1 MASSHLPAFVKPQLA
16 RLVERPP
23 EGSGWAHE
31 IKFDGYRVQ
40 LRVSQ
45 GHATLK
51 TRKGLDWTAKFR
63 ALAQAAAKLPDC
75 IIDGEVVALDANG
88 ASSFSALQA
97 ALSADD
103 GSKLVFYVFDLLYLR
118 GKDLRA
124 RPLSERKRRLQ
135 ELIGTLAG
143 GKRAPIR
150 FVEDFEAPGDSVLKS
165 ACRMSLEGIV
175 SKRLDAPYVSERAD
189 TWLKSK
195 CRGGQEVIV
204 GGWTT
209 DQGTLRSLLVGVKRD
224 GQLAY
229 VGRVGTGFS
238 AAKKKVLLPKLK
250 AVQTKSSPFEGPTAP
265 RTESDIRWVKPTLVA
280 EIEFAGWTGDGN
292 VRQAAFKGL
301 REDKPAGEVVTETAA
316 APPRSART
324 SAARSPKATSGSSSV
339 VLGVSI
345 THPDK
350 ALWPDAGDSKP
361 VTKLDLAR
369 YYESVGEWLMPHIR
383 GRPCSIVRTPDGI
396 DGQRFFQR
404 HAMRG
409 TSSLLT
415 LVKVAGDREPY
426 LQIDR
431 LEGLIA
437 AAQIAAVELHPWN
450 CVPGDPETPGRL
462 VFDLDPAPD
471 VEFDSV
477 IAAALEL
484 RKRLES
490 LGMATFCKTT
500 GGKGLHVVTPLATPR
515 GKSGRTS
522 AKGGKPDWPT
532 AKTFAQTVCAQLAAD
547 SPDRYVVNM
556 AKSQRSGRIFLDYLR
571 NDHTATAVAP
581 LSSRARPGAPV
592 SMPLTWSSVRKGLD
606 PTTFTVR
613 SAPRTLAKSKAW
625 ADYDA
630 SGTPLADAIAKL
642 TGNDSTAAPR
652 RAARS

>member
-23 EGSGWAHE
+23 QGQGWAHE

-40 LRVSQ
+40 LRISQ

-63 ALAQAAAKLPDC
+63 SVAQAAAKLPDC
-75 IIDGEVVALDANG
+75 IIDGEIVALDANG
-88 ASSFSALQA
+88 TSSFSALQA

-118 GKDLRA
+118 GKDLRS

-135 ELIGTLAG
+135 ELIGTLPG
-143 GKRAPIR
+143 GKRAQIR
-150 FVEDFEAPGDSVLKS
+150 FVEDFEEPGDSVLKS

-175 SKRLDAPYVSERAD
+175 SKRLDAPYVSDRAD

-195 CRGGQEVIV
+195 CRGGQEVII

-209 DQGTLRSLLVGVKRD
+209 DQGTLRSLLVGVKRE
-224 GQLAY
+224 GRLAY

-250 AVQTKSSPFEGPTAP
+250 AVQAKASPFEGPSAP
-265 RTESDIRWVKPTLVA
+265 RTEPDIRWVKPTLVA

-301 REDKPAGEVVTETAA
+301 REDKPAQEVVTETAA
-316 APPRSART
+316 PL
-324 SAARSPKATSGSSSV
+324 PKSNSSSI
-339 VLGVSI
+339 VLGVSLS
-345 THPDK
+345 HPDK
-350 ALWPDAGDSKP
+350 TLWPDAGDQTP

-369 YYESVGEWLMPHIR
+369 YYEGVGEWLMPHIR
-383 GRPCSIVRTPDGI
+383 GRPCSIVRAPDGI
-396 DGQRFFQR
+396 NGQRFFQR

-415 LVKVAGDREPY
+415 LVKVKGDREPY

-437 AAQIAAVELHPWN
+437 AAQIAALELHPWN

-462 VFDLDPAPD
+462 VFDLDPGPD

-477 IAAALEL
+477 IAAAVEL
-484 RKRLES
+484 RERLEK
-490 LGMATFCKTT
+490 LGMTTFCKTT
-500 GGKGLHVVTPLATPR
+500 GGKGLHVVTPLAAPR
-515 GKSGRTS
+515 GKSARTS
-522 AKGGKPDWPT
+522 AKGGQVDWPT
-532 AKTFAQTVCAQLAAD
+532 AKAFAQTVCTQVAAD

-556 AKSQRSGRIFLDYLR
+556 AKAQRSGRIFLDYLR
-571 NDHTATAVAP
+571 NDRTATAVAP
-581 LSSRARPGAPV
+581 LSSRARPGATV
-592 SMPLTWSSVRKGLD
+592 SMPLPWSSVRRGLD
-606 PTTFTVR
+606 PTAFTVR
-613 SAPRTLAKSKAW
+613 TAPRLLAKSKAW
-625 ADYDA
+625 GDYDA
-630 SGTPLADAIAKL
+630 SGTSLADAITKL
-642 TGNDSTAAPR
+642 TRNHSTAAPR